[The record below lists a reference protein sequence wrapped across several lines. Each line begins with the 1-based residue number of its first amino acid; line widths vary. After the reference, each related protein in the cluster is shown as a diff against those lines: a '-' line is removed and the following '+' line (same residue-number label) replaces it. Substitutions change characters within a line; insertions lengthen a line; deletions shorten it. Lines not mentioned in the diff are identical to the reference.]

1 MSGFLL
7 DTNVTSEL
15 IRPQP
20 EPMVAAWVVSQ
31 PLEALFISAVS
42 FGEYRKGIVLKS
54 PGRRRDELEAWIA
67 IDLSNL
73 FFGRILPVTRSVAE
87 RWGVLEGQRQLAGK
101 PLNMPD
107 GQIAATALEHRLTLV
122 TRNVKDFVGLGVT
135 MFNPWPALAGTT
147 L

>member
-15 IRPQP
+15 IRPEP
-20 EPMVAAWVVSQ
+20 EPLVKTWVAAQS
-31 PLEALFISAVS
+31 LDALFISVVS
-42 FGEYRKGIVLKS
+42 FGEFRKGIVLRS
-54 PGRRRDELEAWIA
+54 PGKRRDELEAWIET
-67 IDLSNL
+67 DLSSL

-87 RWGVLEGQRQLAGK
+87 RWGVLEGQRQLAGR

-122 TRNVKDFVGLGVT
+122 TRNAKDFAGIDVT
-135 MFNPWPALAGTT
+135 IFNPWPEATP
-147 L
+147 